1 MFATLMTLLDSFW
14 TKYGNFGQS
23 ACCQEGYECGGTI
36 ADKSRLEGGRRQAL
50 LLSRL
55 LSRFFVQN
63 ELTLTHN
70 RENRWR
76 ADIRVILSVKFLA
89 KRWQWSFSKLTLKEG
104 ECILFS
110 LP

>member
-1 MFATLMTLLDSFW
+1 MMMLAIFMTLLDSFW
-14 TKYGNFGQS
+14 TKYDNFGQS
-23 ACCQEGYECGGTI
+23 ACCQEGYECGGKI

-89 KRWQWSFSKLTLKEG
+89 KYKKGCGHLAN
-104 ECILFS
+104 
-110 LP
+110 

>member
-1 MFATLMTLLDSFW
+1 MTLLNSFW
-14 TKYGNFGQS
+14 AKYDNFGQS
-23 ACCQEGYECGGTI
+23 AFCQEGYECGGTI

-89 KRWQWSFSKLTLKEG
+89 KYKKKWQWSFSKLTLG
-104 ECILFS
+104 VASHLISRCPF
-110 LP
+110 

>member
-1 MFATLMTLLDSFW
+1 MTILD
-14 TKYGNFGQS
+14 KVHVVKR
-23 ACCQEGYECGGTI
+23 GYECGGTI

-50 LLSRL
+50 PLSQL
-55 LSRFFVQN
+55 LSRFVVQS

-89 KRWQWSFSKLTLKEG
+89 K
-104 ECILFS
+104 
-110 LP
+110 